1 MMMAARARQQASAPP
16 PAEIPP
22 PVKRRRGESA
32 EALVER
38 IKETLAAEWL
48 GRIYRE
54 RILKMRTRSHQLQTG
69 QRNARVEIQHTL
81 LGIEL
86 KIGKHRMLCPDLAT
100 ARYLAAFARVG
111 CAAVAVPYDISRIS
125 VIADELESAWHRMLL
140 LADHLA
146 AERSAAFRARLRAQ
160 VIAAARQE
168 VTEAG
173 AGTAI
178 PQFVQN
184 TKQRPART

>member
-1 MMMAARARQQASAPP
+1 MMMVARARQQASVPS
-16 PAEIPP
+16 PAEVTPP
-22 PVKRRRGESA
+22 DKRRSESA
-32 EALVER
+32 DALVER
-38 IKETLAAEWL
+38 IKETLGAEWM

-54 RILKMRTRSHQLQTG
+54 GILKMRTRSHHLQTG
-69 QRNARVEIQHTL
+69 QRNARVEVQHTL

-100 ARYLAAFARVG
+100 ARYLAAFARLG
-111 CAAVAVPYDISRIS
+111 CADVAVPYDISRIS
-125 VIADELESAWHRMLL
+125 AIADELESAWHRMLL

-146 AERSAAFRARLRAQ
+146 TERSAAFRARLRSHL
-160 VIAAARQE
+160 VAAARRE
-168 VTEAG
+168 ITEAG

>member
-1 MMMAARARQQASAPP
+1 MIMAARAELEASAPP
-16 PAEIPP
+16 PAEVKPP
-22 PVKRRRGESA
+22 AKQRSESA
-32 EALVER
+32 DTLVER
-38 IKETLAAEWL
+38 IKETLGAEWL
-48 GRIYRE
+48 GRIYVE
-54 RILKMRTRSHQLQTG
+54 RIMKMRTRSHHLQLG

-86 KIGKHRMLCPDLAT
+86 KIGKQRMLCPDLAT

-111 CAAVAVPYDISRIS
+111 CADVAVPYDISRIS
-125 VIADELESAWHRMLL
+125 AIADELESAWHRMLL
-140 LADHLA
+140 LADHMA
-146 AERSAAFRARLRAQ
+146 AERSAAFRSRFRAQ

-168 VTEAG
+168 ITEAG

-184 TKQRPART
+184 TKQRPSRV